1 MDNSRQIWVF
11 LVVED
16 ASGNLR
22 VFLVIFVIFGY
33 FLDILGHFGY
43 FMAFFGYFEIYGYF
57 QIF

>member
-1 MDNSRQIWVF
+1 MF

-16 ASGNLR
+16 ALGNLR
-22 VFLVIFVIFGY
+22 LFLVILVIFGY
-33 FLDILGHFGY
+33 FWDILGHFGY

>member
-1 MDNSRQIWVF
+1 MF